1 MATLFLKERV
11 LERIKMNTWLDI
23 SPNSDFSIHNLPYGV
38 FSTPSQ
44 RPRVGVAIG
53 DQIIDLAAVAM
64 RGYFQNLS
72 IEPEVLEQPSLNAF
86 IRLGKPTWQ
95 AVRKR
100 LTDWLTQSDSP
111 LQHLRNECLI
121 AQSEAKMHLPLEI
134 GDYTDFYA
142 SEAHATNVGT
152 MFRGKENALMPNWK
166 HMPIAYH
173 GRASSIV
180 VSGTD
185 IHRPKGQF
193 MPKGADQPVFSAT
206 QALDFELEMAA
217 VIGKDTKLGTF
228 LRPEE
233 AKDYILGF
241 VLFND
246 WSARDIQ
253 RWEYVPL
260 GPFLGKNFASSM
272 SSWVVPLEALEPFR
286 VDGPEQQ
293 PEPLPYLQTSERRNF
308 DINLE
313 VAIQPEGGSEAI
325 VSQTNFNNMYW
336 SVGQMLAH
344 HTVNGC
350 NMRVG
355 DLLASGTISG
365 NEPNSYGS
373 LLELSWN
380 DERPVEINSNQT
392 RTYLEDGDTVT
403 LRGHAQRDGIRVG
416 FGEVRTKILPSL

>member
-1 MATLFLKERV
+1 
-11 LERIKMNTWLDI
+11 
-23 SPNSDFSIHNLPYGV
+23 V
-38 FSTPSQ
+38 FSTPSR

-72 IEPEVLEQPSLNAF
+72 IEPEMLEQPSLNAF
-86 IRLGKPTWQ
+86 IGLGKPTWQ

-100 LTDWLTQSDSP
+100 LTDWLTQINSP
-111 LQHLRNECLI
+111 LQHLRNECFV

-173 GRASSIV
+173 GRASSIM
-180 VSGTD
+180 VSGIN
-185 IHRPKGQF
+185 IHRPKGQV
-193 MPKGADQPVFSAT
+193 MPKGADQPVFSPT

-217 VIGKDTKLGTF
+217 VIGRYSELGTS
-228 LRPEE
+228 LRPKDAE
-233 AKDYILGF
+233 DYIFGF

-260 GPFLGKNFASSM
+260 GPFLGKNFASSI
-272 SSWVVPLEALEPFR
+272 SPWVVPLEALAPFR
-286 VDGPEQQ
+286 VDGPEQR
-293 PEPLPYLQTSERRNF
+293 PEPLPYLQNSGKQNF

-313 VAIQPEGGSEAI
+313 VVIQPEGENETV
-325 VSQTNFNNMYW
+325 VSRTNFRNMYW

-350 NMRVG
+350 NLRVG

-365 NEPNSYGS
+365 SEPDSYGS

-380 DERPVEINSNQT
+380 GERPLKLNSNQT

-403 LRGHAQRDGIRVG
+403 LRGYAEKEGVRVG
-416 FGEVRTKILPSL
+416 FGEVQTKILPSL

>member
-1 MATLFLKERV
+1 
-11 LERIKMNTWLDI
+11 MNTWLDI
-23 SPNSDFSIHNLPYGV
+23 SPESDFSIHNLPYGI
-38 FSTPSQ
+38 FSTPSR

-64 RGYFQNLS
+64 RGYFQSLS
-72 IEPEVLEQPSLNAF
+72 IEPDVLEQPSLNAF

-100 LTDWLTQSDSP
+100 LTQWLTEDDSP
-111 LQHLRNECLI
+111 LQHLRQECFV

-185 IHRPKGQF
+185 IHRPKGQI
-193 MPKGADQPVFSAT
+193 MPQNAAQPVFSPT

-217 VIGKDTKLGTF
+217 VVGKDTKLGTS

-233 AKDYILGF
+233 ADDYIFGF

-260 GPFLGKNFASSM
+260 GPFLGKNFASSI
-272 SSWVVPLEALEPFR
+272 SPWVVPLKALQLFR
-286 VDGPEQQ
+286 VEGSKQQ
-293 PEPLPYLQTSERRNF
+293 PEPLPYLQTSSKRNF
-308 DINLE
+308 NIDLE
-313 VAIQPEGGSEAI
+313 IAIEPEGERETV
-325 VSQTNFNNMYW
+325 VSRTNFKNMYW

-350 NMRVG
+350 NLRVG

-365 NEPNSYGS
+365 DEPNSYGS

-380 DERPVEINSNQT
+380 GERPLTINSNLA

-403 LRGHAQRDGIRVG
+403 LRGYAEQEGIRVG
-416 FGEVRTKILPSL
+416 FGEVQTKILPSL

>member
-1 MATLFLKERV
+1 MK
-11 LERIKMNTWLDI
+11 TWLDI
-23 SPNSDFSIHNLPYGV
+23 LPESDFSIHNLPYGV
-38 FSTPSQ
+38 FSTSSR

-72 IEPEVLEQPSLNAF
+72 IEPEALEQPSLNAF

-111 LQHLRNECLI
+111 LQHLRNECFV
-121 AQSEAKMHLPLEI
+121 AQSEAKMHLPLEV

-142 SEAHATNVGT
+142 SQAHATNVGT
-152 MFRGKENALMPNWK
+152 MFRSKENALMPNWK

-185 IHRPKGQF
+185 IHRPKGQI
-193 MPKGADQPVFSAT
+193 MPKDADKPVFCPT

-217 VIGKDTKLGTF
+217 VVGKDSELGTS
-228 LRPEE
+228 LRPEDAE
-233 AKDYILGF
+233 DYIFGF

-260 GPFLGKNFASSM
+260 GPFLGKNFASSI
-272 SSWVVPLEALEPFR
+272 SPWVVPLEALKPFR

-293 PEPLPYLQTSERRNF
+293 PEPLPYLQTSGKQNF
-308 DINLE
+308 DIDLE
-313 VAIQPEGGSEAI
+313 IAIQPEGENETV
-325 VSQTNFNNMYW
+325 VSRTNFKNMYW
-336 SVGQMLAH
+336 SVGQMLVH

-365 NEPNSYGS
+365 SEPNSYGS

-380 DERPVEINSNQT
+380 GERPLEINSNQT

-403 LRGHAQRDGIRVG
+403 LRGYAEKEGIRVG
-416 FGEVRTKILPSL
+416 FGEVRAKILPSL

>member
-1 MATLFLKERV
+1 
-11 LERIKMNTWLDI
+11 MNTWLDI
-23 SPNSDFSIHNLPYGV
+23 SPESDFSIHNLPYGI
-38 FSTPSQ
+38 FSTPSR

-64 RGYFQNLS
+64 RGYFQSLS
-72 IEPEVLEQPSLNAF
+72 IEPETLEQPSLNAF

-95 AVRKR
+95 AVRKQ
-100 LTDWLTQSDSP
+100 LTVWLTQTDSP
-111 LQHLRNECLI
+111 LQHSWKECFV
-121 AQSEAKMHLPLEI
+121 AQYEAKMHLPLVI

-166 HMPIAYH
+166 YMPIAYH

-185 IHRPKGQF
+185 IHRPKGQI
-193 MPKGADQPVFSAT
+193 MPQGADQPIFGIT

-217 VIGKDTKLGTF
+217 VIGKDSKLGSS
-228 LRPEE
+228 LRPEDAE
-233 AKDYILGF
+233 DYIFGF

-253 RWEYVPL
+253 RWEYIPL
-260 GPFLGKNFASSM
+260 GPFLGKNFASSI
-272 SSWVVPLEALEPFR
+272 SPWVVPMEALNPFR
-286 VDGPEQQ
+286 VKGPNQHPQ
-293 PEPLPYLQTSERRNF
+293 PLPYLQISGEQHL
-308 DINLE
+308 DISLE
-313 VAIQPEGGSEAI
+313 ITLQTEGGHKAI
-325 VSQTNFNNMYW
+325 IAKTNFKNMYW

-344 HTVNGC
+344 HTANGC
-350 NMRVG
+350 NLRIG

-365 NEPNSYGS
+365 DTPDSYGS

-380 DERPVEINSNQT
+380 GEQPLTIHSNQT
-392 RTYLEDGDTVT
+392 RTYLEDGDTVK
-403 LRGHAQRDGIRVG
+403 LRGYAQREGIRVG

>member
-1 MATLFLKERV
+1 
-11 LERIKMNTWLDI
+11 
-23 SPNSDFSIHNLPYGV
+23 
-38 FSTPSQ
+38 
-44 RPRVGVAIG
+44 
-53 DQIIDLAAVAM
+53 M

-72 IEPEVLEQPSLNAF
+72 VEPEILEQPSLNAF

-100 LTDWLTQSDSP
+100 LTDWLSQTDSP
-111 LQHLRNECLI
+111 LQHLRRECFV
-121 AQSEAKMHLPLEI
+121 AQSEVKMHLPLEI

-152 MFRGKENALMPNWK
+152 MFRGEEKALMPNWK

-180 VSGTD
+180 VSGTN
-185 IHRPKGQF
+185 IHRPKGQVLS
-193 MPKGADQPVFSAT
+193 KDADQPVFSPT

-217 VIGKDTKLGTF
+217 VIGQDSELGTS
-228 LRPEE
+228 LRSE
-233 AKDYILGF
+233 AAEDYIFGF

-260 GPFLGKNFASSM
+260 GPFLGKNFASSI
-272 SSWVVPLEALEPFR
+272 SPWVVPLEALQPFR
-286 VDGPEQQ
+286 VDGPEQR
-293 PEPLPYLQTSERRNF
+293 PKPLPYLRTSGKQNF

-313 VAIQPEGGSEAI
+313 VAIQPEGGSEAVI
-325 VSQTNFNNMYW
+325 SRTNFRNMYW
-336 SVGQMLAH
+336 SIGQMLAH

-350 NMRVG
+350 NMQVG
-355 DLLASGTISG
+355 DLIASGTISG
-365 NEPNSYGS
+365 NEPDSYGS

-380 DERPVEINSNQT
+380 GERPLKFNSNQT

-403 LRGHAQRDGIRVG
+403 FRGNAKKESVRVG
-416 FGEVRTKILPSL
+416 FGEVQTKILPSL

>member
-1 MATLFLKERV
+1 MD
-11 LERIKMNTWLDI
+11 TWLDI
-23 SPNSDFSIHNLPYGV
+23 APESDFSIHNQPYGI
-38 FSTPSQ
+38 FSTASR

-64 RGYFQNLS
+64 RGYFQRSGVN
-72 IEPEVLEQPSLNAF
+72 PEVLEQSSLNDF
-86 IRLGKPTWQ
+86 ISLGKPVWK
-95 AVRKR
+95 AVRKN
-100 LTDWLTQSDSP
+100 LTDWLTQPDSP
-111 LQHLRNECLI
+111 LQHLRKECFVP
-121 AQSEAKMHLPLEI
+121 QSEAKMHLPLEI

-166 HMPIAYH
+166 HLPIAYH
-173 GRASSIV
+173 GRSSSIV

-185 IHRPKGQF
+185 IHRPKGQT
-193 MPKGADQPVFSAT
+193 MPKGATQPIFGPS

-217 VIGKDTKLGTF
+217 VIGRDTELGTSIS
-228 LRPEE
+228 PTE
-233 AKDYILGF
+233 ADDHVFGL

-260 GPFLGKNFASSM
+260 GPFLGKNFASSI
-272 SSWVVPLEALEPFR
+272 SPWVVPLEALESFR
-286 VDGPEQQ
+286 VAGPEQQ
-293 PEPLPYLQTSERRNF
+293 PEPLPYLQSSGLRNY
-308 DINLE
+308 DIQLE
-313 VAIQPEGGSEAI
+313 VALQPEGGEASMI
-325 VSQTNFNNMYW
+325 SKTNFQNMYW
-336 SVGQMLAH
+336 SIGQMLTH

-350 NMRVG
+350 NLRVG

-365 NEPNSYGS
+365 NSSDSYGS

-380 DERPVEINSNQT
+380 GERPIELPNAVT
-392 RTYLEDGDTVT
+392 RTFVEDRDTVI
-403 LRGHAQRDGIRVG
+403 LRGYAEKEGVRVG

>member
-1 MATLFLKERV
+1 
-11 LERIKMNTWLDI
+11 MNTWLDI
-23 SPNSDFSIHNLPYGV
+23 SPESDFSIHNLPYGI
-38 FSTPSQ
+38 FSTPSR

-64 RGYFQNLS
+64 RGYFQSLS
-72 IEPEVLEQPSLNAF
+72 IEPDVLEQPSLNAF

-100 LTDWLTQSDSP
+100 LTQWLTEDDSP
-111 LQHLRNECLI
+111 LQHLRQECFV

-185 IHRPKGQF
+185 IHRPKGQI
-193 MPKGADQPVFSAT
+193 MPQNAAQPVFSPT

-217 VIGKDTKLGTF
+217 VVGKDTKLGTS

-233 AKDYILGF
+233 ADDYIFGF

-260 GPFLGKNFASSM
+260 GPFLGKNFASSI
-272 SSWVVPLEALEPFR
+272 SPWVVPLKALQLFR
-286 VDGPEQQ
+286 VEGSKQQ
-293 PEPLPYLQTSERRNF
+293 PEPLPYLQTSSKRNF
-308 DINLE
+308 NIDLE
-313 VAIQPEGGSEAI
+313 IAIEPEGERETV
-325 VSQTNFNNMYW
+325 VSRTNFKNMYW

-350 NMRVG
+350 NLRVG

-365 NEPNSYGS
+365 DEPNSYGS

-380 DERPVEINSNQT
+380 GERPLTINSNQA

-403 LRGHAQRDGIRVG
+403 LRGYAEQEGIRVG
-416 FGEVRTKILPSL
+416 FGEVQTKILPSL

>member
-1 MATLFLKERV
+1 M
-11 LERIKMNTWLDI
+11 
-23 SPNSDFSIHNLPYGV
+23 
-38 FSTPSQ
+38 FSTPSR

-53 DQIIDLAAVAM
+53 NQIIDLAAVAM

-72 IEPEVLEQPSLNAF
+72 IEPEVLEQSSLNAF

-95 AVRKR
+95 VVRKR

-111 LQHLRNECLI
+111 LQHLQSECFI

-180 VSGTD
+180 VSNTN
-185 IHRPKGQF
+185 IHRPKGQI
-193 MPKGADQPVFSAT
+193 MPKGAEQPVFSPT

-217 VIGKDTKLGTF
+217 VIGKDTRLGTS
-228 LRPEE
+228 LQPEE
-233 AKDYILGF
+233 AEDYIFGF

-260 GPFLGKNFASSM
+260 GPFLGKNFASSI
-272 SSWVVPLEALEPFR
+272 SPWVVPLEALKPFR

-293 PEPLPYLQTSERRNF
+293 PEPLPYLRTSGKQNF

-313 VAIQPEGGSEAI
+313 VAIQSEGENEVI
-325 VSQTNFNNMYW
+325 VSRTNFKNTYW

-365 NEPNSYGS
+365 NESNSYGS

-380 DERPVEINSNQT
+380 GERPLKINSNQT

-403 LRGHAQRDGIRVG
+403 LRGYAEQEDRRVG

>member
-1 MATLFLKERV
+1 MKKRSV
-11 LERIKMNTWLDI
+11 NTWLDI
-23 SPNSDFSIHNLPYGV
+23 SPESDFSIHNLPYGV
-38 FSTPSQ
+38 FSTPSR

-64 RGYFQNLS
+64 RGYFQSLS
-72 IEPEVLEQPSLNAF
+72 IELEILEQPSLNAF
-86 IRLGKPTWQ
+86 IQLGKPTWQ

-100 LTDWLTQSDSP
+100 LTDWLTQTDSP
-111 LQHLRNECLI
+111 LQHFRKECFV
-121 AQSEAKMHLPLEI
+121 AQSGAKMHLPLEI

-185 IHRPKGQF
+185 IHRPKGQI
-193 MPKGADQPVFSAT
+193 MPKDSDQPVFSPT
-206 QALDFELEMAA
+206 QSLDFELEIAA
-217 VIGKDTKLGTF
+217 VVGKDSELGSS

-233 AKDYILGF
+233 MEDYIFGF

-260 GPFLGKNFASSM
+260 GPFLGKNFASSI
-272 SSWVVPLEALEPFR
+272 SPWIVPLEALEPFQ
-286 VDGPEQQ
+286 VDGSEQQ
-293 PEPLPYLQTSERRNF
+293 PEPLPYLQTSDNCNF
-308 DINLE
+308 DITLE
-313 VAIQPEGGSEAI
+313 VAIQPEGESEAV
-325 VSQTNFNNMYW
+325 VSRTNFRNMYW

-365 NEPNSYGS
+365 NEPSSYGS

-380 DERPVEINSNQT
+380 GERPLKINANQT

-403 LRGHAQRDGIRVG
+403 LRGCAEKEGIRVS

>member
-217 VIGKDTKLGTF
+217 VIGKDTKLGTS

-272 SSWVVPLEALEPFR
+272 SPWVVPLEALEPFR

>member
-1 MATLFLKERV
+1 MD
-11 LERIKMNTWLDI
+11 TWLDI
-23 SPNSDFSIHNLPYGV
+23 APESDFSIHNQPYGI
-38 FSTPSQ
+38 FSTASR

-64 RGYFQNLS
+64 RGYFQRSGVN
-72 IEPEVLEQPSLNAF
+72 PEVLEQSSLNAF
-86 IRLGKPTWQ
+86 IRLGKPVWK
-95 AVRKR
+95 AVRKN
-100 LTDWLTQSDSP
+100 LTDWLTQPDSP
-111 LQHLRNECLI
+111 LQHLRKECFVP
-121 AQSEAKMHLPLEI
+121 QSEAKMHLPLEI

-166 HMPIAYH
+166 HLPIAYH
-173 GRASSIV
+173 GRSSSIV

-185 IHRPKGQF
+185 IHRPKGQT
-193 MPKGADQPVFSAT
+193 MPKGATQPVFSPS

-217 VIGKDTKLGTF
+217 VIGRDTKLGSSIS
-228 LRPEE
+228 PGE
-233 AKDYILGF
+233 ADDHIFGL

-260 GPFLGKNFASSM
+260 GPFLGKNFASSI
-272 SSWVVPLEALEPFR
+272 SPWVVPLEALEPFR
-286 VDGPEQQ
+286 VAGPEQQ
-293 PEPLPYLQTSERRNF
+293 PEPLPYMQSTGPQNF
-308 DINLE
+308 DIQLE
-313 VAIQPEGGSEAI
+313 VALQLEGGEATVI
-325 VSQTNFNNMYW
+325 SKTNFKNMYW
-336 SVGQMLAH
+336 SISQMLAH

-350 NMRVG
+350 NLRVG

-365 NEPNSYGS
+365 NSSDSYGS

-380 DERPVEINSNQT
+380 GERPIELPNAVT
-392 RTYLEDGDTVT
+392 RTFVEDSDTVI
-403 LRGHAQRDGIRVG
+403 LRGYAEKEGVRVG